1 MNLERS
7 IHNLSKRIE
16 RLDTFDGGS
25 NDSNYWRGKKI
36 IPLSEWTRLTGT
48 HFALQYFPDDF
59 DKCQTFLTECELKG
73 SDDKTRKW
81 YSDYLDLME
90 HQRNPN
96 YGKSK
101 CFHCLLSPD
110 RDDPIFI
117 GINRLVAKGL
127 EDNKDNNN
135 PILYPCHIA
144 NRFEC
149 PYEKGKKIIEAK
161 FDQDLFAL
169 DRMAYEVEL
178 AFAKAELER
187 EIDNIQIRTIQSIY
201 HACTNLEIHSIKL
214 LSALSRNSLQR
225 KALLLLLS

>member
-1 MNLERS
+1 MINE
-7 IHNLSKRIE
+7 N
-16 RLDTFDGGS
+16 
-25 NDSNYWRGKKI
+25 RGCNI
-36 IPLSEWTRLTGT
+36 
-48 HFALQYFPDDF
+48 
-59 DKCQTFLTECELKG
+59 
-73 SDDKTRKW
+73 
-81 YSDYLDLME
+81 
-90 HQRNPN
+90 
-96 YGKSK
+96 
-101 CFHCLLSPD
+101 
-110 RDDPIFI
+110 I
-117 GINRLVAKGL
+117 GINKVVAKRL
-127 EDNKDNNN
+127 EKGTHQQQKENNTNYNKSENT
-135 PILYPCHIA
+135 IYTCKVQ

-225 KALLLLLS
+225 NALLLLLS